1 MFWFVSGFANIY
13 AFIKLVAVFVS
24 PFSNDLNL
32 SHKHLEAY
40 SRNDAIFPMIWINNS
55 FTRKKIKT
63 NFKLPVID
71 IVTIDWTERF
81 FRIEWWAIVLRKLEQ
96 WPNHYIFCVAIN
108 TQNEAEFQISKDFC
122 DYCFDSQERVG
133 LFFLLL
139 SIFFVIV
146 RCFVVNS
153 GI

>member
-1 MFWFVSGFANIY
+1 MFWFVGGFANIY

-24 PFSNDLNL
+24 PFSNDLNS

-40 SRNDAIFPMIWINNS
+40 SINDAIFPMKWINNS

-71 IVTIDWTERF
+71 IVTNDWTERF
-81 FRIEWWAIVLRKLEQ
+81 FRKKWWAIVFRKLEQ

-108 TQNEAEFQISKDFC
+108 NRNEAEFRISKDFRLSDC
-122 DYCFDSQERVG
+122 CFDSQKRVG
-133 LFFLLL
+133 PFLLLL

-146 RCFVVNS
+146 RCIFCW
-153 GI
+153 